1 MGLAFLNKKSWHTG
15 SFQNIEKVW
24 IAEQK
29 KKELD
34 RHQAELGKKLKEE
47 RHMEELKRLQVEA
60 GLIPASHLNRMDWMY
75 QGANKQYEKKNED
88 YLLGKKITEKDLI
101 QTDSGK
107 KPPFVPTYKEE
118 IGNVKNEE
126 FTKLHEDPMYLITQE
141 EMKRK
146 QEIIDNPIKMRD
158 ILTELEKMNEKKHKH
173 HKKKKD
179 KKEKKHKKDKKNKK
193 EKKKKESSSSRSR
206 SRSKEKSSKSEPSKQ
221 SKFYEDYLKKRLGSI
236 LVKDEHGIL
245 KPDFGLH
252 KRKHK
257 GESVREGKEIT
268 AEQRDELVN
277 KMKDE
282 AKKIHEHKLH
292 QHKNDFEDKNQ
303 QNNPEFLRN
312 MKKELYNSEKNINDL
327 GDRVGRNKNYYSR
340 IGEDS
345 NTFKR
350 K

>member
-118 IGNVKNEE
+118 IGNVKNETSSRKGKFE
-126 FTKLHEDPMYLITQE
+126 F
-141 EMKRK
+141 R
-146 QEIIDNPIKMRD
+146 
-158 ILTELEKMNEKKHKH
+158 
-173 HKKKKD
+173 
-179 KKEKKHKKDKKNKK
+179 
-193 EKKKKESSSSRSR
+193 ESSCC
-206 SRSKEKSSKSEPSKQ
+206 
-221 SKFYEDYLKKRLGSI
+221 I
-236 LVKDEHGIL
+236 L
-245 KPDFGLH
+245 
-252 KRKHK
+252 
-257 GESVREGKEIT
+257 
-268 AEQRDELVN
+268 
-277 KMKDE
+277 
-282 AKKIHEHKLH
+282 
-292 QHKNDFEDKNQ
+292 
-303 QNNPEFLRN
+303 
-312 MKKELYNSEKNINDL
+312 
-327 GDRVGRNKNYYSR
+327 
-340 IGEDS
+340 
-345 NTFKR
+345 
-350 K
+350 